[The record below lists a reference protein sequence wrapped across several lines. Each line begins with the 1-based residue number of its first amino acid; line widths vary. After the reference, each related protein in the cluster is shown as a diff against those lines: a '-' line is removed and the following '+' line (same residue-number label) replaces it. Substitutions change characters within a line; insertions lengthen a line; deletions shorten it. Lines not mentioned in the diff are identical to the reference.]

1 VAILDEGSGSR
12 EPQLA
17 QGHLVS
23 GNFFSVLGSEALL
36 GRTLKPGDD
45 AESAD
50 AAAVISYACWQRV
63 WGGSALVIGRPIHVN
78 GLPVTI
84 VGVMP
89 QGFFGLRVRRSPDLW
104 MPLRFQPEIEKNPSF
119 LTDRNAYWLNFVG
132 RLRPGADLAS
142 AQAEVGGSLRQVRM
156 EQAGPQPK
164 TEWSEAIEHA
174 SIRLAPAA
182 RGISALRVYYGP
194 PLLVLMAVTAVV
206 LLIAC
211 ANVTNLLLSRAV
223 ERRAEIAM
231 RIALGAGRER
241 LVRMLLTE
249 SLLLAVLG
257 GGAGLI
263 LALWGA
269 EGLKVLVA
277 RSSPVDV
284 GLSLPVLAFATG
296 ASILSGL
303 LFGLAPA
310 LRAGRGDL
318 ASMLRSRSDA
328 AGSRLRSGI
337 VPALVV
343 GQVAL
348 SLMLLVG
355 SGLLVRSLV
364 NLART
369 DLGFAREGV
378 ILVDIDTRL
387 SGLKP
392 SEMSDYYQRLID
404 RTEAVPGVRAASVA
418 TFSPMSGSTRN
429 SSISIADYVPAKE
442 DDMVVDVNLVGPKYL
457 EVLGLPLVRGREFD
471 RRDTPAAPRVALVN
485 QAFVRSFFP
494 NGDPLGRRMGF
505 GDDPKSVTIEIV
517 GVVGDAR
524 YADAKEKPA
533 RTVFVSLL
541 QETDESAYGSD
552 LEVRAALDSASVI
565 PALRRAVAEVDPRV
579 PIASVGTL
587 DRQIADSLRT
597 DTLFAQL
604 VGGFGALALILACV
618 GLYGVI
624 SQAVGR
630 RTGEIGIRMA
640 LGASRGDILIMIL
653 REAGRLVGAGLLI
666 GLPASAL
673 ASRLLTS
680 QLFGVAPADPATL
693 GFSAAA
699 LAAIAILAGY
709 LPARRASRLDPNAAL
724 RTE

>member
-1 VAILDEGSGSR
+1 
-12 EPQLA
+12 
-17 QGHLVS
+17 
-23 GNFFSVLGSEALL
+23 
-36 GRTLKPGDD
+36 
-45 AESAD
+45 
-50 AAAVISYACWQRV
+50 
-63 WGGSALVIGRPIHVN
+63 
-78 GLPVTI
+78 
-84 VGVMP
+84 
-89 QGFFGLRVRRSPDLW
+89 
-104 MPLRFQPEIEKNPSF
+104 
-119 LTDRNAYWLNFVG
+119 
-132 RLRPGADLAS
+132 
-142 AQAEVGGSLRQVRM
+142 
-156 EQAGPQPK
+156 
-164 TEWSEAIEHA
+164 
-174 SIRLAPAA
+174 
-182 RGISALRVYYGP
+182 
-194 PLLVLMAVTAVV
+194 
-206 LLIAC
+206 
-211 ANVTNLLLSRAV
+211 
-223 ERRAEIAM
+223 
-231 RIALGAGRER
+231 
-241 LVRMLLTE
+241 
-249 SLLLAVLG
+249 
-257 GGAGLI
+257 
-263 LALWGA
+263 
-269 EGLKVLVA
+269 
-277 RSSPVDV
+277 
-284 GLSLPVLAFATG
+284 
-296 ASILSGL
+296 
-303 LFGLAPA
+303 
-310 LRAGRGDL
+310 
-318 ASMLRSRSDA
+318 
-328 AGSRLRSGI
+328 
-337 VPALVV
+337 
-343 GQVAL
+343 
-348 SLMLLVG
+348 
-355 SGLLVRSLV
+355 V

-404 RTEAVPGVRAASVA
+404 RAEAVPGVRAASVA

-630 RTGEIGIRMA
+630 RTSEIGIRMA
-640 LGASRGDILIMIL
+640 LGANRGDILIMIL

-693 GFSAAA
+693 GFSATA